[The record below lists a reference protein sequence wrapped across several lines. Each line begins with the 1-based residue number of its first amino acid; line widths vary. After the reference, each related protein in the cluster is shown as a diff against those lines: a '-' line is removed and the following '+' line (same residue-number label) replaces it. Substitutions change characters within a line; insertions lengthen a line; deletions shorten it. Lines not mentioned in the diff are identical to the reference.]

1 VLLRFRSLRGV
12 FTRLGRAIG
21 SVSPETHERLCRHH
35 HQQASDADATHCVV
49 TAFAAGE
56 AYAVPVIVF
65 AAPVPI
71 QGMAVRTTEARPAL
85 PRVDHRLQPSC
96 GPPAA
101 FPLV

>member
-1 VLLRFRSLRGV
+1 MLAATLVVML
-12 FTRLGRAIG
+12 AIG
-21 SVSPETHERLCRHH
+21 SVSPEAHERLCRHH
-35 HQQASDADATHCVV
+35 HHHPASDADATHCVV

-65 AAPVPI
+65 TAPVPI
-71 QGMAVRTTEARPAL
+71 QGTALRTTEARPAL